1 MHLISYIKTNTQLPE
16 TSIKNTVD
24 LLNED
29 CTIPFISRYRKERTG
44 NLDEVQI
51 GEIVKYKELFETL
64 EKRKIAILK
73 AIEEQDAL
81 TELKGGIRDEV
92 TEFNRDIYKME
103 YLEKMAEDHRINAE
117 INDLS
122 VIAEDGEETGD
133 GLDYM

>member
-64 EKRKIAILK
+64 EKSNKIDFTTYEKLHK
-73 AIEEQDAL
+73 
-81 TELKGGIRDEV
+81 K
-92 TEFNRDIYKME
+92 DISK
-103 YLEKMAEDHRINAE
+103 D
-117 INDLS
+117 
-122 VIAEDGEETGD
+122 
-133 GLDYM
+133 